1 VVRYNIDDINEEMV
15 LGESIFLPTG
25 ELLLAA
31 GYRVKER
38 YRERLKQLGY
48 RNILIEMEGT
58 ESVFPESTVS
68 ETATREMIASVESN
82 SKELENAIQQFK
94 HKSVEKVRDILTDN
108 KQVINKYI
116 MTSGTGRALE
126 QFIDEIMNQSSV
138 LLNLSALKQVEP
150 GLFTHAINVTIT
162 ALCIGKKYRFSYE
175 EMKQLG
181 IGAINYDIGL
191 VALPKEMFEKK
202 ISAFTDEELQQY
214 RQHTVFGFL
223 MLSQN
228 PGIPSTSSA
237 VALQHHEREDGTGYP
252 QGLRGDNRPPL
263 KDISRQN
270 VIHRF
275 AEIVAVADMYD
286 SLISGRSIEEIQPCS
301 PREAIKQIIEMGGNT
316 LNAEIAKTLVS
327 IIPLF
332 PVGAR
337 IKVTNA
343 PTPQLIGYYGVVAK
357 DNPEH
362 VETPQIILFE
372 TKNHVKIKPVLID
385 TSKYTG
391 FTLELMI

>member
-1 VVRYNIDDINEEMV
+1 VVRYNIEDVQEEMI

-31 GYRVKER
+31 GYHIKER

-58 ESVFPESTVS
+58 ESVVPESTVS
-68 ETATREMIASVESN
+68 DTTQREMHTS
-82 SKELENAIQQFK
+82 LETSGKDLGNALQQFRNR
-94 HKSVEKVRDILTDN
+94 SVEKVRDIFKDN
-108 KQVINKYI
+108 KQVINKFL
-116 MTSGTGRALE
+116 MTSGTAKALE
-126 QFIDEIMNQSSV
+126 QFIDEIMNQTSV
-138 LLNLSALKQVEP
+138 LLNLSALKQAEP

-162 ALCIGKKYRFSYE
+162 SLCIGKKFRFSYE

-181 IGAINYDIGL
+181 IGAINCDIGL
-191 VALPKEMFEKK
+191 VALPKEMFGK
-202 ISAFTDEELQQY
+202 SFATFNDEELKQY
-214 RQHTVFGFL
+214 RQHTVFGYL

-228 PGIPSTSSA
+228 PAIPSTSSA
-237 VALQHHEREDGTGYP
+237 VALQHHEREDGSGYP

-263 KDISRQN
+263 KDISRKN

-275 AEIVAVADMYD
+275 AEIVAVADVYD
-286 SLISGRSIEEIQPCS
+286 SLISGRHIEDIPPCPPRDAIRKIIQMS
-301 PREAIKQIIEMGGNT
+301 GTT
-316 LNAEIAKTLVS
+316 LNSEIVKVLVS

-337 IKVTNA
+337 IRVTNA
-343 PTPQLIGYYGVVAK
+343 PSPQLNGYYGVVAK
-357 DNPEH
+357 DNHDNLECPL
-362 VETPQIILFE
+362 IILYE

-385 TSKYTG
+385 TSKYSG
-391 FTLELMI
+391 FTLELVI